1 VVGEEA
7 LFIKGSSAFINSSLK
22 GSEKTGLL
30 LLLLL
35 LYVSIAAA
43 MRSVYIERERRRK
56 YKTEN

>member
-30 LLLLL
+30 LLL
-35 LYVSIAAA
+35 YVSIAAA